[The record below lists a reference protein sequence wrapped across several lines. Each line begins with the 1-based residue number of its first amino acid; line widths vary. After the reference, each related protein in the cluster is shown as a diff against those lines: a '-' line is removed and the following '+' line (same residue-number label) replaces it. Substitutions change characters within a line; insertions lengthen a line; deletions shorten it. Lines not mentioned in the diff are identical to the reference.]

1 MAEEL
6 IIHYRLCQDLGW
18 EMGEFICRFGYQVQA
33 HIAAT
38 GDVDAVR
45 TNMIKL

>member
-6 IIHYRLCQDLGW
+6 IVHYRLCQFMGW
-18 EMGEFICRFGYQVQA
+18 EIGEFICRFGHKVKA
-33 HIAAT
+33 AIAAT

-45 TNMIKL
+45 SNMIKL

>member
-6 IIHYRLCQDLGW
+6 IVHYRLCQFMGW
-18 EMGEFICRFGYQVQA
+18 EIGEFICRFGHQVKA
-33 HIAAT
+33 AIADT

-45 TNMIKL
+45 SNMIKL

>member
-6 IIHYRLCQDLGW
+6 IVHYRLCQFMGW
-18 EMGEFICRFGYQVQA
+18 EIGEFICRFGHQVKA
-33 HIAAT
+33 SIAAT

-45 TNMIKL
+45 SNMIKL

>member
-6 IIHYRLCQDLGW
+6 IIHYRLCQYLGW
-18 EMGEFICRFGYQVQA
+18 EIGEFICRFGYQVRTA
-33 HIAAT
+33 IAAT

-45 TNMIKL
+45 SNMIKL

>member
-6 IIHYRLCQDLGW
+6 IVHYRMCQHLGW
-18 EMGEFICRFGYQVQA
+18 EIGEFICRFWYQVRA
-33 HIAAT
+33 AIAAT

-45 TNMIKL
+45 SNMIKL

>member
-6 IIHYRLCQDLGW
+6 IVHYRLCQFMGW
-18 EMGEFICRFGYQVQA
+18 EIGEFICRFGHQVKA
-33 HIAAT
+33 AIAAT

-45 TNMIKL
+45 SNMIML

>member
-6 IIHYRLCQDLGW
+6 IVHYRLCQFMGW
-18 EMGEFICRFGYQVQA
+18 EIGEFIFRFGHQVKA
-33 HIAAT
+33 AIAAT

-45 TNMIKL
+45 SNMIKL

>member
-6 IIHYRLCQDLGW
+6 IVHYRLCQFMGW
-18 EMGEFICRFGYQVQA
+18 EIGEFICRFGHQVKA
-33 HIAAT
+33 AIAAT

-45 TNMIKL
+45 TNMITL

>member
-6 IIHYRLCQDLGW
+6 IVHYRLCQFMGW
-18 EMGEFICRFGYQVQA
+18 EIGEFICRFGHQVQA

-45 TNMIKL
+45 INMIKL